1 LIGRANAAGRDTAA
15 ATASALLPFMPIPFR
30 RHGKTLAIAALLVAC
45 MALSGLLAY
54 RLALRHA
61 LGNLAEDN
69 AQQLQLQSLAL
80 QRLIDRYRVLPGT
93 LALDPELRAALIT
106 PPDATTQH
114 YLNLKLEH
122 ANGVTHA
129 STLTLLNRDGLA
141 LAANNWRE
149 PSSNVGHRYDFRPY
163 FQSAL
168 AHGLG
173 TFYAVG
179 ISTHVP
185 GYFIAEAVKDPQ
197 DNVIGV
203 ISVKVPLV
211 ELEREWL
218 HGDDT
223 LLLADKAGV
232 VFLTNQREWEF
243 RELTPLDP
251 AEARRM
257 EATRQYE
264 GQQLQPADYRV
275 LDELGDGSRLVRIT
289 EPAGRGT
296 RLWTSLNLPL
306 EGWTLHLL
314 RNASGSLASA
324 RLAAGVAAAAWLPL
338 ILLGL
343 FLQQRRRLVQH
354 RLHSRAELER
364 LVAHYTGEL
373 RTAQDSVVQAAQ
385 AASSRNASLE
395 HLPQGISVVDKEL
408 RLVAWNTR
416 YQEIFKFPP
425 GLLRVGMPIEEVLRY
440 NARLGRL
447 GPGSV
452 EEAIQRRLD
461 HMRSGSAHMF
471 ERERPDGSVLEIR
484 GNPLPGGGF
493 VTSFADIT
501 AYKTAARDLRNL
513 ATTLEH
519 RIEERTHDLEAAKAE
534 AELANRSKTRF
545 VAAAVHDLLQPLNA
559 ARMYVGVLRGRLPG
573 GEDRGLADR
582 VESALEAQDELLAS
596 LLDIAR
602 LEAGA
607 LAAKPIDLPLEPL
620 LDGLARQFGILASSR
635 GLVLH
640 YVPCHVTVRSDPL
653 LLRRVLQ
660 NFLSNAIHYTP
671 RGRVLLGCRRLSEG
685 VRIEVWDT
693 GVGIPQ
699 AKQQAIFE
707 EFRRLDTGIDRD
719 GRSAGLGLSIVDRIA
734 RLLDHRV
741 GLRSWPERGSVFSIT
756 VPYGDPAGVP
766 DVPVASSAASHDDS
780 PLRGCRVWC
789 VDDEPRVRE
798 ATGALLRHWGC
809 EAVLLDSAE
818 RALAL
823 ARAGEVPDLLLL
835 DYQLAEDV
843 TGLDLLPRLVE
854 RWGVRPPTIVLS
866 AQKDAHTRARVLE
879 AGLRFLPKPAMPG
892 ALRALMS
899 QVLLAGEG

>member
-1 LIGRANAAGRDTAA
+1 MAIR
-15 ATASALLPFMPIPFR
+15 F
-30 RHGKTLAIAALLVAC
+30 RHGKIFAIAALLAAG
-45 MALSGLLAY
+45 MALSALLAY
-54 RLALRHA
+54 RIALRQS
-61 LGNLAEDN
+61 LGRMAGDS

-93 LALDPELRAALIT
+93 LALDPELRAALLA
-106 PPDATTQH
+106 PPDATMQH
-114 YLNLKLEH
+114 YLNIKLEH

-129 STLTLLNRDGLA
+129 STLTLLDRDGLA

-163 FQSAL
+163 FQGAV
-168 AHGLG
+168 AHGVG

-185 GYFIAEAVKDPQ
+185 GYFIAEAVKGPRGE
-197 DNVIGV
+197 VIGV
-203 ISVKVPLV
+203 ISVKVPLG

-218 HGDDT
+218 HGDGT
-223 LLLADKAGV
+223 LLLSDRNGV
-232 VFLTNQREWEF
+232 VFLTNQPEWEF
-243 RELTPLDP
+243 RELSPLKP
-251 AEARRM
+251 SEAAQM

-264 GQQLQPADYRV
+264 GQQLRRADYRV
-275 LDELGDGSRLVRIT
+275 LDELGDGSRLVRIV
-289 EPAGRGT
+289 EPAGRGA
-296 RLWTSLNLPL
+296 RLWSSLELPL
-306 EGWTLHLL
+306 EGWSLHLL
-314 RNASGSLASA
+314 RNAAGSLATA
-324 RLAAGVAAAAWLPL
+324 RLAAAVAAGAWAPL

-343 FLQQRRRLVQH
+343 FLQQRRRLIQH
-354 RLHSRAELER
+354 RLQSRAELER

-373 RTAQDSVVQAAQ
+373 RSAQDSVVQAAE
-385 AASSRNASLE
+385 AAASRNASLE
-395 HLPQGISVVDKEL
+395 HLPQGVSVVDREL

-425 GLLRVGMPIEEVLRY
+425 GLLQTGMPIEDVLRY

-501 AYKTAARDLRNL
+501 AYKAAARDLRNL
-513 ATTLEH
+513 ATTLEQ

-534 AELANRSKTRF
+534 AEHANRGKTRF

-573 GEDRGLADR
+573 GDDRALADR
-582 VESALEAQDELLAS
+582 VESALQAQDDLLAS
-596 LLDIAR
+596 LLDMAR

-607 LAAKPIDLPLEPL
+607 LSARAVDLPLEPL
-620 LDGLARQFGILASSR
+620 LTGLARQFGILAQSR
-635 GLVLH
+635 GLALH
-640 YVPCHVTVRSDPL
+640 YVPCQATVHSDPL

-671 RGRVLLGCRRLSEG
+671 RGRVLLGCRRVDAG

-693 GVGIPQ
+693 GVGIPE
-699 AKQQAIFE
+699 AKRQAIFE
-707 EFRRLDTGIDRD
+707 EFRRLDTGIERD

-734 RLLDHRV
+734 RLLDHRI
-741 GLRSWPERGSVFSIT
+741 GLRSWPERGSAFSVT

-766 DVPVASSAASHDDS
+766 AAPVASSAVTDEDS

-789 VDDEPRVRE
+789 IDDAPRVRE

-809 EAVLLDSAE
+809 EATLVESAE
-818 RALAL
+818 QAMVL
-823 ARAGEVPDLLLL
+823 ARVGEAPDLLLL
-835 DYQLAEDV
+835 DYQLGADV
-843 TGLDLLPRLVE
+843 TGLDLLPRLAG
-854 RWGVRPPTIVLS
+854 RWGVQPPTIVLS
-866 AQKDAHTRARVLE
+866 AQKDAQTRMRVQE
-879 AGLRFLPKPAMPG
+879 AGLRFLPKPAAPA
-892 ALRALMS
+892 ALRAVIS
-899 QVLLAGEG
+899 QALLASGAS

>member
-1 LIGRANAAGRDTAA
+1 MA
-15 ATASALLPFMPIPFR
+15 IPF
-30 RHGKTLAIAALLVAC
+30 RHGKTVAIAVVLAAC
-45 MALSGLLAY
+45 MGLSGLLAY

-61 LGNLAEDN
+61 LHNLAEEN

-80 QRLIDRYRVLPGT
+80 QRLIERYRVLPSALT
-93 LALDPELRAALIT
+93 LDPELRAALVA
-106 PPDATTQH
+106 PLDAAGQH
-114 YLNLKLEH
+114 RLNLKLEH

-129 STLTLLNRDGLA
+129 STLTLLDRDGLA

-163 FQSAL
+163 FQQAV
-168 AHGLG
+168 AKGVG

-185 GYFIAEAVKDPQ
+185 GYFIAEAVKGPKGE
-197 DNVIGV
+197 VLGV
-203 ISVKVPLV
+203 ISVKVPLG

-218 HGDDT
+218 HGEGT
-223 LLLADKAGV
+223 LLLSDKAGI
-232 VFLTNQREWEF
+232 VFLTNRREWEF
-243 RELTPLDP
+243 RELSTLKADDQAWLD
-251 AEARRM
+251 
-257 EATRQYE
+257 ATRQYE
-264 GQQLQPADYRV
+264 GQPLRPASYRT
-275 LDELGDGSRLVRIT
+275 LDALEDGSRLVRAA
-289 EPAGRGT
+289 EPASREPL
-296 RLWTSLNLPL
+296 LWTSLKLPL

-314 RNASGSLASA
+314 RDASGSLATA
-324 RLAAGVAAAAWLPL
+324 RLSAAIAAAAWAPL

-343 FLQQRRRLVQH
+343 FLQQRRRLIQH
-354 RLHSRAELER
+354 RLQSRAELER
-364 LVAHYTGEL
+364 LVTHYTGEL
-373 RTAQDSVVQAAQ
+373 RSAQDSVVQAAE
-385 AASSRNASLE
+385 AAASRNASLE
-395 HLPQGISVVDKEL
+395 HLPQGVSVVDKDL

-425 GLLRVGMPIEEVLRY
+425 GFLRTGMPIEDVLRY
-440 NARLGRL
+440 NARRGLL

-484 GNPLPGGGF
+484 GNPLPAGGF

-501 AYKTAARDLRNL
+501 AYKAAARDLRNL
-513 ATTLEH
+513 ATTLER
-519 RIEERTHDLEAAKAE
+519 RIEERTRDLEAAKAE
-534 AELANRSKTRF
+534 AEHANRGKTRF

-559 ARMYVGVLRGRLPG
+559 ARMYVGVLRGRLPDG
-573 GEDRGLADR
+573 SDRELADR

-596 LLDIAR
+596 LLDMAR

-607 LAAKPIDLPLEPL
+607 LSARPVDLPLEPL
-620 LDGLARQFGILASSR
+620 LTGLARQFGILAQSR
-635 GLVLH
+635 GLELH
-640 YVPCHVTVRSDPL
+640 CVPCRATVRSDPL

-671 RGRVLLGCRRLSEG
+671 RGRVLLGCRREGDG

-734 RLLDHRV
+734 RLLGHRI

-756 VPYGDPAGVP
+756 VPRGDPAAVTG
-766 DVPVASSAASHDDS
+766 AAAPGDTTADEDS
-780 PLRGCRVWC
+780 PLRGRRVWC
-789 VDDEPRVRE
+789 IDDAPQVRE

-809 EAVLLDSAE
+809 EVTLADGAE
-818 RALAL
+818 EALIL
-823 ARAGEVPDLLLL
+823 ARAGAAPDLLLL
-835 DYQLAEDV
+835 DYQLGDHD
-843 TGLDLLPRLVE
+843 TGLDLLPRLSAQ
-854 RWGVRPPTIVLS
+854 WGRQPPTVVLS
-866 AQKDAHTRARVLE
+866 AQKDAQTRTRVQE
-879 AGLRFLPKPAMPG
+879 AGLRFLPKPAAPA
-892 ALRALMS
+892 ALRAVMS
-899 QVLLAGEG
+899 QMLLADSG

>member
-1 LIGRANAAGRDTAA
+1 MAI
-15 ATASALLPFMPIPFR
+15 SF
-30 RHGKTLAIAALLVAC
+30 RHGKTLAITAVLAVAI
-45 MALSGLLAY
+45 ALSALLAY
-54 RLALRHA
+54 RIALGHA
-61 LGNLAEDN
+61 LGTLAEEN

-93 LALDPELRAALIT
+93 LALDPELRAALVT
-106 PPDATTQH
+106 PPDAATQQ

-129 STLTLLNRDGLA
+129 STLTLLDRRGLA

-149 PSSNVGHRYDFRPY
+149 PSSNVGHLYAFRPY
-163 FQSAL
+163 FQQAV
-168 AHGLG
+168 AKGLG

-185 GYFIAEAVKDPQ
+185 GYFIAEAVKGPQ
-197 DNVIGV
+197 GEVLGV
-203 ISVKVPLV
+203 ISVKVPLG

-218 HGDDT
+218 HGEGT
-223 LLLADKAGV
+223 LLLSDKTGI
-232 VFLTNQREWEF
+232 VFLTNRSEWEF
-243 RELTPLDP
+243 RELAALRAND
-251 AEARRM
+251 AARL

-264 GQQLQPADYRV
+264 GQALREALYRT
-275 LDELGDGSRLVRIT
+275 LDTLPDGSRLVRAI
-289 EPAGRGT
+289 EPAERGPL
-296 RLWTSLNLPL
+296 LWTSLNLPL

-314 RNASGSLASA
+314 RDASGSLAAA
-324 RLAAGVAAAAWLPL
+324 RLAAGAAAAAWAPL

-343 FLQQRRRLVQH
+343 FLQQRRRLIQH

-364 LVAHYTGEL
+364 LVTHYTGEL
-373 RTAQDSVVQAAQ
+373 RSAQDSVVQAAQ
-385 AASSRNASLE
+385 AAASRNASLE
-395 HLPQGISVVDKEL
+395 HLPQGVSVVDKDL
-408 RLVAWNTR
+408 HLVAWNTR

-425 GLLRVGMPIEEVLRY
+425 GLLRPGMPIEEVLRY
-440 NARLGRL
+440 NARRGLL

-452 EEAIQRRLD
+452 EEAIQRRLE

-501 AYKTAARDLRNL
+501 AYKAAARDLRNL
-513 ATTLEH
+513 ATTLER
-519 RIEERTHDLEAAKAE
+519 RIEERTRDLEAAKAE
-534 AELANRSKTRF
+534 AEHANRSKTRF

-559 ARMYVGVLRGRLPG
+559 ARMYVGVLRGHLPSG
-573 GEDRGLADR
+573 DDRELADR
-582 VESALEAQDELLAS
+582 VERALEAQDELLAS

-607 LAAKPIDLPLEPL
+607 LDAKPVDLPLEPL
-620 LDGLARQFGILASSR
+620 LTGLARQFGILAQSR
-635 GLVLH
+635 GLVLR
-640 YVPCHVTVRSDPL
+640 YVPCHATVRSDPL

-671 RGRVLLGCRRLSEG
+671 RGRVLLGCRHEDGG

-693 GVGIPQ
+693 GVGIPE

-734 RLLDHRV
+734 RLLGHRI

-756 VPYGDPAGVP
+756 VPLGDPAGIALP
-766 DVPVASSAASHDDS
+766 TAPGGAMADEDS
-780 PLRGCRVWC
+780 PLRDCRVWC
-789 VDDEPRVRE
+789 VDDAPQARE
-798 ATGALLRHWGC
+798 ATATLLRHWGC
-809 EAVLLDSAE
+809 RATLADGAE
-818 RALAL
+818 QALSL
-823 ARAGEVPDLLLL
+823 ARPGEAPDLLLL
-835 DYQLAEDV
+835 DYQLDDAT
-843 TGLDLLPRLVE
+843 TGLDLLPLLAE
-854 RWGVRPPTIVLS
+854 RWGHQPPTIVLS
-866 AQKDAHTRARVLE
+866 AQKDPQTRTLVQA
-879 AGLRFLPKPAMPG
+879 AGLRFLPKPATPA

-899 QVLLAGEG
+899 QVLLAGSAE

>member
-1 LIGRANAAGRDTAA
+1 MAIR
-15 ATASALLPFMPIPFR
+15 F
-30 RHGKTLAIAALLVAC
+30 RHGRIFAIAALLAVG
-45 MALSGLLAY
+45 MALSAWLAY
-54 RLALRHA
+54 RVALRQS
-61 LGNLAEDN
+61 LGRMAEDSS
-69 AQQLQLQSLAL
+69 QQLQLQSLAL
-80 QRLIDRYRVLPGT
+80 QRLIDRYRVLPGA
-93 LALDPELRAALIT
+93 LALDPELRAALLA
-106 PPDATTQH
+106 PPDATMQH

-129 STLTLLNRDGLA
+129 STLTLLDRDGLA

-163 FQSAL
+163 FQGAV
-168 AHGLG
+168 ANGVG

-185 GYFIAEAVKDPQ
+185 GYFIAEAVKG
-197 DNVIGV
+197 NRGEVIGV
-203 ISVKVPLV
+203 ISVKVPLG

-218 HGDDT
+218 HGEGT
-223 LLLADKAGV
+223 LLLSDKAGV

-243 RELTPLDP
+243 RELSALKPD
-251 AEARRM
+251 EAARM

-264 GQQLQPADYRV
+264 NQPLRPATYRV
-275 LDELGDGSRLVRIT
+275 LDELGDGSRLVRIL
-289 EPAGRGT
+289 EPEGRGM

-314 RNASGSLASA
+314 RNAAGSLATA
-324 RLAAGVAAAAWLPL
+324 RIAAVVAAGAWAPL

-343 FLQQRRRLVQH
+343 FLQQRRRLIQH
-354 RLHSRAELER
+354 RLQSRAELER
-364 LVAHYTGEL
+364 LVTHYTGEL
-373 RTAQDSVVQAAQ
+373 RSAQDSVVQAAE
-385 AASSRNASLE
+385 AAGSRNASLE
-395 HLPQGISVVDKEL
+395 HLPQGVSVVDKEL

-425 GLLRVGMPIEEVLRY
+425 GLLRAGMPIEEVLRH

-461 HMRSGSAHMF
+461 HLRSGSAHMF
-471 ERERPDGSVLEIR
+471 ERERSDGSVLEIR

-501 AYKTAARDLRNL
+501 AYKAAARDLRNL
-513 ATTLEH
+513 ATTLEQ

-534 AELANRSKTRF
+534 AEHANRSKTRF

-559 ARMYVGVLRGRLPG
+559 ARLYVGALRGGLPPG
-573 GEDRGLADR
+573 NGLDLVDR
-582 VESALEAQDELLAS
+582 VERALEAQDELLAS

-607 LAAKPIDLPLEPL
+607 LTAKPVDLPLEPL
-620 LDGLARQFGILASSR
+620 LTGLARQFGILAQAR
-635 GLVLH
+635 GLALH
-640 YVPCHVTVRSDPL
+640 YVPCHAIVHSDPL
-653 LLRRVLQ
+653 LLGRVLQ

-671 RGRVLLGCRRLSEG
+671 RGRVLLGCRRAHDGL
-685 VRIEVWDT
+685 RIEVWDT
-693 GVGIPQ
+693 GVGIPE
-699 AKQQAIFE
+699 AKRQAIFE

-734 RLLDHRV
+734 RLLDHRI
-741 GLRSWPERGSVFSIT
+741 GLRSWPERGSVFSVT
-756 VPYGDPAGVP
+756 VPYGDPAGVAAA
-766 DVPVASSAASHDDS
+766 PVAAATTSDDDS

-789 VDDEPRVRE
+789 VDDAPRVRE

-809 EAVLLDSAE
+809 EATLIDCAE

-823 ARAGEVPDLLLL
+823 ACAGGAPDLLLL
-835 DYQLAEDV
+835 DYQLGDDV

-854 RWGVRPPTIVLS
+854 RWGARPPTIVLS
-866 AQKDAHTRARVLE
+866 AQKDADTRLRVQE
-879 AGLRFLPKPAMPG
+879 AGLRFLPKPAAPA

-899 QVLLAGEG
+899 QVLLAGGAS

>member
-1 LIGRANAAGRDTAA
+1 M
-15 ATASALLPFMPIPFR
+15 ALSF
-30 RHGKTLAIAALLVAC
+30 RHGKTVAIAALFAAGIASSA
-45 MALSGLLAY
+45 MLAY
-54 RLALRHA
+54 RIALRHA

-69 AQQLQLQSLAL
+69 TQQLQLQSLAL

-93 LALDPELRAALIT
+93 LALDPELHAALVT
-106 PPDATTQH
+106 PPDAATQH

-129 STLTLLNRDGLA
+129 STLTLLDRDGLA

-163 FQSAL
+163 FQQAV
-168 AHGLG
+168 AKGLG

-185 GYFIAEAVKDPQ
+185 GYFIAEAVKGAKGE
-197 DNVIGV
+197 VLGV
-203 ISVKVPLV
+203 ISVKVPLG

-218 HGDDT
+218 HGEGT
-223 LLLADKAGV
+223 LLLSDKMGI
-232 VFLTNQREWEF
+232 VFLTNRREWEF
-243 RELTPLDP
+243 RELAALRPGEAARLD
-251 AEARRM
+251 
-257 EATRQYE
+257 ATRQYE
-264 GQQLQPADYRV
+264 GQQLRPARYRT
-275 LDELGDGSRLVRIT
+275 LDELGDGSRMVRAT
-289 EPAGRGT
+289 EPAMRGPQ
-296 RLWTSLNLPL
+296 LWTSLNLPL

-314 RNASGSLASA
+314 RPASGSLAAA
-324 RLAAGVAAAAWLPL
+324 RIAAAVAAAAWAPL

-354 RLHSRAELER
+354 RLQSRAELER

-373 RTAQDSVVQAAQ
+373 RSAQDSVVQAAE
-385 AASSRNASLE
+385 AAASRNASLE
-395 HLPQGISVVDKEL
+395 HLPQGISVVDKDL

-425 GLLRVGMPIEEVLRY
+425 GLLRSGMPIEEVLRY

-471 ERERPDGSVLEIR
+471 ERERSDGSVLEIR

-501 AYKTAARDLRNL
+501 AYKAAARDLRNL
-513 ATTLEH
+513 ATTLER
-519 RIEERTHDLEAAKAE
+519 RIEERTRDLEAAKAE
-534 AELANRSKTRF
+534 AERANRSKTRF

-573 GEDRGLADR
+573 GDDRELADR

-607 LAAKPIDLPLEPL
+607 LAARPVDLPLEPL
-620 LDGLARQFGILASSR
+620 LTGLARQFGILAQSR

-640 YVPCHVTVRSDPL
+640 YVPCHATVHSDPL
-653 LLRRVLQ
+653 LLRRALQ

-671 RGRVLLGCRRLSEG
+671 RGRVLLGCRRGHDS

-693 GVGIPQ
+693 GVGIPET
-699 AKQQAIFE
+699 KQRAIFE

-734 RLLDHRV
+734 RLLGHRI

-756 VPYGDPAGVP
+756 VPLGDATAIAEPARTSNTP
-766 DVPVASSAASHDDS
+766 ADDDS
-780 PLRGCRVWC
+780 PLRSRRVWC
-789 VDDEPRVRE
+789 VDDAPQVRE
-798 ATGALLRHWGC
+798 ATAALLRHWGC
-809 EAVLLDSAE
+809 EVTLADSAE
-818 RALAL
+818 QALAL
-823 ARAGEVPDLLLL
+823 SHAGDAPDLLLL
-835 DYQLAEDV
+835 DYQLGDEH
-843 TGLDLLPRLVE
+843 TGLDLLPRLAMQ
-854 RWGVRPPTIVLS
+854 WGKQPPTIVLS
-866 AQKDAHTRARVLE
+866 AQKDAQTRTHVQE
-879 AGLRFLPKPAMPG
+879 AGLRFLAKPAAPA
-892 ALRALMS
+892 ALRAVMS
-899 QVLLAGEG
+899 QVLLASLGEAGAASDRGFAT

>member
-1 LIGRANAAGRDTAA
+1 MA
-15 ATASALLPFMPIPFR
+15 IPS
-30 RHGKTLAIAALLVAC
+30 RHGKIFVIAALLAAG
-45 MALSGLLAY
+45 MGLSALLAY
-54 RLALRHA
+54 RIALRQS
-61 LGNLAEDN
+61 LGRMAADS

-80 QRLIDRYRVLPGT
+80 QRLVDRYRVLPGT
-93 LALDPELRAALIT
+93 LALDPELRAALLT
-106 PPDATTQH
+106 PPDATMQH
-114 YLNLKLEH
+114 YLNVKLEH

-129 STLTLLNRDGLA
+129 STLTLLDRDGLA

-149 PSSNVGHRYDFRPY
+149 PSSNVGHRYAFRPY
-163 FQSAL
+163 FQSAI
-168 AHGLG
+168 ANGVG

-179 ISTHVP
+179 ISTRVP
-185 GYFIAEAVKDPQ
+185 GYFIAEAVKGPRGE
-197 DNVIGV
+197 VIGV
-203 ISVKVPLV
+203 ISVKVPLG

-218 HGDDT
+218 HSDGT

-232 VFLTNQREWEF
+232 VFLTNQSAWEF
-243 RELTPLDP
+243 RELTALQP
-251 AEARRM
+251 AQAARM

-264 GQQLQPADYRV
+264 GQRLRPASYRV
-275 LDELGDGSRLVRIT
+275 LDELADGSRLVRIDD
-289 EPAGRGT
+289 PAGRGT

-314 RNASGSLASA
+314 LNAAGSLATA
-324 RLAAGVAAAAWLPL
+324 RLAAVVAAGAWAPL

-343 FLQQRRRLVQH
+343 FLQQRRRLIQH
-354 RLHSRAELER
+354 RLQSRAELER
-364 LVAHYTGEL
+364 LVTHYTGQL
-373 RTAQDSVVQAAQ
+373 RSAQDSVVQAAE
-385 AASSRNASLE
+385 AAASRNASLE

-425 GLLRVGMPIEEVLRY
+425 GLLRSGMPIEEVLRY

-501 AYKTAARDLRNL
+501 AYKAAARDLRNL
-513 ATTLEH
+513 ATTLEQ

-534 AELANRSKTRF
+534 AEHANRSKTRF

-559 ARMYVGVLRGRLPG
+559 ARMYVGVLRGRLPD
-573 GEDRGLADR
+573 GEDRSLADR
-582 VESALEAQDELLAS
+582 VEAALEAQDDLLAS

-607 LAAKPIDLPLEPL
+607 LAAKPVDLPLEPL
-620 LDGLARQFGILASSR
+620 LDGLARQFGILAQSR

-640 YVPCHVTVRSDPL
+640 YVPCNATVRSDPL
-653 LLRRVLQ
+653 LLRRMLQ

-671 RGRVLLGCRRLSEG
+671 RGRVLLGCRRVGEG

-693 GVGIPQ
+693 GVGIPE
-699 AKQQAIFE
+699 AKRQAIFE

-734 RLLDHRV
+734 RLLDHRI
-741 GLRSWPERGSVFSIT
+741 GLRSWPGRGSVFSVT
-756 VPYGDPAGVP
+756 VPHGDPAGV
-766 DVPVASSAASHDDS
+766 VAPPAAGSAATDDDS
-780 PLRGCRVWC
+780 PLRGCDVWC
-789 VDDEPRVRE
+789 IDDAPRVRE

-809 EAVLLDSAE
+809 EATLAASAE
-818 RALAL
+818 EALAM
-823 ARAGEVPDLLLL
+823 ARAGQAPDLVLL
-835 DYQLAEDV
+835 DYQLGKDV

-854 RWGVRPPTIVLS
+854 RWGVRPPIIVLS
-866 AQKDAHTRARVLE
+866 AQKDAETRRRVQE
-879 AGLRFLPKPAMPG
+879 AGLRFLAKPVTPA

-899 QVLLAGEG
+899 QVLLAGGAS

>member
-1 LIGRANAAGRDTAA
+1 M
-15 ATASALLPFMPIPFR
+15 ALSF
-30 RHGKTLAIAALLVAC
+30 RHGKTLAIAALLAAG
-45 MALSGLLAY
+45 MAASALLAY

-61 LGNLAEDN
+61 LGNLAEDS

-93 LALDPELRAALIT
+93 LALDPELRAALVA
-106 PPDATTQH
+106 PPDPAMQH

-129 STLTLLNRDGLA
+129 STLTLLDRDGLA

-163 FQSAL
+163 FQQAV
-168 AHGLG
+168 ARGVG

-185 GYFIAEAVKDPQ
+185 GYFIAEAVKDAQ
-197 DNVIGV
+197 GRVLGV
-203 ISVKVPLV
+203 ISVKVPLG

-218 HGDDT
+218 HGEGT
-223 LLLADKAGV
+223 LLLSDRAGI
-232 VFLTNQREWEF
+232 VFLTNRREWEF
-243 RELTPLDP
+243 RELAALKPDDAAWLD
-251 AEARRM
+251 
-257 EATRQYE
+257 ATRQYE
-264 GQQLQPADYRV
+264 GQQLRPARYRT
-275 LDELGDGSRLVRIT
+275 LDEPENGVRLVRAT
-289 EPAGRGT
+289 EPEVRGPL
-296 RLWTSLNLPL
+296 LWTSLKLPL

-314 RNASGSLASA
+314 RNASGSLATA
-324 RLAAGVAAAAWLPL
+324 RLAAAVAAAAWAPL

-343 FLQQRRRLVQH
+343 FLQQRRRLIQH
-354 RLHSRAELER
+354 RLQSRAELER
-364 LVAHYTGEL
+364 LVTHYTGQL
-373 RTAQDSVVQAAQ
+373 RSAQDSVVQAAE
-385 AASSRNASLE
+385 AAASRNASLE
-395 HLPQGISVVDKEL
+395 HLPQGVSVVDKEL

-425 GLLRVGMPIEEVLRY
+425 GFLRAGMPIEEVLRY

-513 ATTLEH
+513 ATTLEQ
-519 RIEERTHDLEAAKAE
+519 RIEERTRDLEAAKAE
-534 AELANRSKTRF
+534 AERANRGKTRF

-573 GEDRGLADR
+573 GDDRELANR

-596 LLDIAR
+596 LLDMAR

-607 LAAKPIDLPLEPL
+607 LAAKPVDLPLEPL
-620 LDGLARQFGILASSR
+620 LTGLARQFGILAQSR

-640 YVPCHVTVRSDPL
+640 CVPCRAIVRSDPL

-671 RGRVLLGCRRLSEG
+671 RGRVLLGCRREG
-685 VRIEVWDT
+685 GQVRIEVWDT
-693 GVGIPQ
+693 GVGIPET
-699 AKQQAIFE
+699 KQQAIFE

-734 RLLDHRV
+734 RLLDHRI

-756 VPYGDPAGVP
+756 VPLGDPAGVIE
-766 DVPVASSAASHDDS
+766 AAPPGGAMSDEDS

-789 VDDEPRVRE
+789 VDDAPQVRE
-798 ATGALLRHWGC
+798 ATATLLRHWGC
-809 EAVLLDSAE
+809 HATLADSADQ
-818 RALAL
+818 ALSL
-823 ARAGEVPDLLLL
+823 ARRGAAPDLLLL
-835 DYQLAEDV
+835 DYHLGDA
-843 TGLDLLPRLVE
+843 TGLDLLPRLAE
-854 RWGVRPPTIVLS
+854 RWGHQPPTIVLS
-866 AQKDAHTRARVLE
+866 AQKDPQTRAAVQT
-879 AGLRFLPKPAMPG
+879 AGLRFLPKPATPA
-892 ALRALMS
+892 ALRAVMS
-899 QVLLAGEG
+899 QVLLAGSGE